1 LTFTEFY
8 NAILSKDIKSS
19 AGLPYPI
26 TKLHFKKGEIITK
39 YGQTETAVYF
49 LSSGMVEMTLKS
61 YMTEKI
67 IDFFFENE
75 MFTSLTS
82 FLTRQPSDVQMKALM
97 DCDAEKILYED
108 LMNAYCKSLDANKL
122 GRILIEQA
130 YIKKANR
137 EKDFLSKTAEEKY
150 AELLRNQPKY
160 ISHIPVNKIAR
171 YLGVHPESLSRIR
184 RKINS

>member
-1 LTFTEFY
+1 
-8 NAILSKDIKSS
+8 
-19 AGLPYPI
+19 
-26 TKLHFKKGEIITK
+26 
-39 YGQTETAVYF
+39 
-49 LSSGMVEMTLKS
+49 
-61 YMTEKI
+61 MTEKV

-82 FLTRQPSDVQMKALM
+82 FLTRQPSDVQMKALT
-97 DCDAEKILYED
+97 DCETEKILHED
-108 LMNAYCKSLDANKL
+108 LMTAYSNSFDANKL
-122 GRILIEQA
+122 GRILVEQA

-150 AELLRNQPKY
+150 AEMLRTQPKY

-184 RKINS
+184 KKINS

>member
-1 LTFTEFY
+1 MTFTEFY
-8 NAILSKDIKSS
+8 NSILGTAVSLPE
-19 AGLPYPI
+19 GLPYPVS
-26 TKLHFKKGEIITK
+26 KVHFKKGTIITK
-39 YGQTETAVYF
+39 YGETETAVYF
-49 LSSGMVEMTLKS
+49 LNSGMVEMTLKS

-67 IDFFFENE
+67 IDFFFESE

-82 FLTRQPSDVQMKALM
+82 FLTRKPSDVQMKALM
-97 DCDAEKILYED
+97 DCEAEKILYED
-108 LMNAYCKSLDANKL
+108 LMKAYSKSLDANRL
-122 GRILIEQA
+122 GRILIEHA